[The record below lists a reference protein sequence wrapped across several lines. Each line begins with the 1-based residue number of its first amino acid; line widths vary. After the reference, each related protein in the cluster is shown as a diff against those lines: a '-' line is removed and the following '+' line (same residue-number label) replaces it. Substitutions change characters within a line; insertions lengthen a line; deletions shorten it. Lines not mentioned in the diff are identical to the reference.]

1 MRRIVPVLLLLV
13 ALGLA
18 AGGCSASEDQTAGTG
33 AAATTATATD
43 ESATTVDATATAV
56 PTRDAFSAIPDVL
69 DEVEPSVVT
78 VFVSGSHGAGSGSGV
93 IWDDQG
99 RIVTN
104 NHVVEG
110 ADQVEVQL
118 ATGVQLPARVIGT
131 DERTDLAV
139 VEVER
144 EGLPAADF
152 AETLPR
158 EGELAIAVGSPLGF
172 ANTASAGIVSAL
184 HRDLPSGGQTPALVD
199 LLQTDAAISPGNSGG
214 ALVAGDGSVIG
225 INVAYIPPEARAVS
239 IGFAIPA
246 PTVRAIVPE
255 LIESGHVEHA
265 YLGIQPAPVTEELS
279 SSFHLDVDSGVLVR
293 TVPANTPADRAGI
306 EQGDVIVALEGEPIQ
321 TVEDLFAAL
330 RDYKPGDSVTATLV
344 RDEKRRDVDVEL
356 GRLPG

>member
-1 MRRIVPVLLLLV
+1 MRRIVLVLLVPLV
-13 ALGLA
+13 LA
-18 AGGCSASEDQTAGTG
+18 TAGCAASEDETAGTS
-33 AAATTATATD
+33 AAATTATA
-43 ESATTVDATATAV
+43 ETTVQAATPAS
-56 PTRDAFSAIPDVL
+56 RDAFSAIPDVL

-78 VFVSGSHGAGSGSGV
+78 VLVSGSQGSGSGSGV
-93 IWDDQG
+93 IWDEQG

-110 ADQVEVQL
+110 AEKVEVQL
-118 ATGVQLPARVIGT
+118 ATGVQLPARVIGA

-139 VEVER
+139 VEVDR
-144 EGLPAADF
+144 EGLPAAEF
-152 AETLPR
+152 AEALPR

-172 ANTASAGIVSAL
+172 ANTASAGIISAL

-265 YLGIQPAPVTEELS
+265 YLGIQPAPLTEELS
-279 SSFHLDVDSGVLVR
+279 SSFDLDVDAGALVR
-293 TVPANTPADRAGI
+293 AVPANTPADRAGL
-306 EQGDVIVALEGEPIQ
+306 EQGDVIVSLQGEPIEM
-321 TVEDLFAAL
+321 VEDLFAAL
-330 RDYKPGDSVTATLV
+330 RDYKPGDSVTVTVV
-344 RDEKRRDVDVEL
+344 RDGKRRDLDVEL

>member
-1 MRRIVPVLLLLV
+1 MLVLLVPL
-13 ALGLA
+13 ALA
-18 AGGCSASEDQTAGTG
+18 AGGCSAADDETVGTG
-33 AAATTATATD
+33 AAATTASTQATVQAAT
-43 ESATTVDATATAV
+43 SAS
-56 PTRDAFSAIPDVL
+56 RDAFSAIPDVL

-78 VFVSGSHGAGSGSGV
+78 VFVSGSRGSGSGSGV
-93 IWDDQG
+93 IWDDRG

-110 ADQVEVQL
+110 AEKVEVQL
-118 ATGVQLPARVIGT
+118 ATGVQLPARVIGA

-139 VEVER
+139 VEVDR
-144 EGLPAADF
+144 EGLPAAQF
-152 AETLPR
+152 AEALPR

-172 ANTASAGIVSAL
+172 ANTASAGIISAL

-225 INVAYIPPEARAVS
+225 INVAYLPPEARAVS

-246 PTVRAIVPE
+246 TTVNDIIPE

-265 YLGIQPAPVTEELS
+265 YLGVQPAPITEELS
-279 SSFHLDVDSGVLVR
+279 RSFGLDVEKGALVQA
-293 TVPANTPADRAGI
+293 VPADTPAARAGI
-306 EQGDVIVALEGEPIQ
+306 RQGDVIVSLEGEPIE
-321 TVEDLFAAL
+321 TVEDLYAAI
-330 RDYKPGDSVTATLV
+330 RDFEPGQNVTVTVV
-344 RDEKRRDVDVEL
+344 RDGERRDVDVRV

>member
-110 ADQVEVQL
+110 AEKVEVQL
-118 ATGVQLPARVIGT
+118 ATGVQLP
-131 DERTDLAV
+131 
-139 VEVER
+139 
-144 EGLPAADF
+144 
-152 AETLPR
+152 PR
-158 EGELAIAVGSPLGF
+158 
-172 ANTASAGIVSAL
+172 
-184 HRDLPSGGQTPALVD
+184 
-199 LLQTDAAISPGNSGG
+199 
-214 ALVAGDGSVIG
+214 
-225 INVAYIPPEARAVS
+225 
-239 IGFAIPA
+239 
-246 PTVRAIVPE
+246 
-255 LIESGHVEHA
+255 
-265 YLGIQPAPVTEELS
+265 
-279 SSFHLDVDSGVLVR
+279 
-293 TVPANTPADRAGI
+293 
-306 EQGDVIVALEGEPIQ
+306 
-321 TVEDLFAAL
+321 
-330 RDYKPGDSVTATLV
+330 
-344 RDEKRRDVDVEL
+344 
-356 GRLPG
+356 

>member
-1 MRRIVPVLLLLV
+1 VHRLAVVLLLLLFV
-13 ALGLA
+13 PS
-18 AGGCSASEDQTAGTG
+18 GCSGGEADE
-33 AAATTATATD
+33 AATTAPATSAAATD
-43 ESATTVDATATAV
+43 RTVEASTSAS
-56 PTRDAFSAIPDVL
+56 RDAFSAIPDVL

-78 VFVSGSHGAGSGSGV
+78 VFVSGSRGSGSGSGV
-93 IWDDQG
+93 IWDDKG

-110 ADQVEVQL
+110 AEKVEVQL
-118 ATGVQLPARVIGT
+118 ATGVQLPARVIGA

-139 VEVER
+139 VEVDR
-144 EGLPAADF
+144 EGLPAAEF
-152 AETLPR
+152 AEALPR

-172 ANTASAGIVSAL
+172 ANTASAGIISAL

-246 PTVRAIVPE
+246 PTVRDIVPE

-265 YLGIQPAPVTEELS
+265 YLGIQPAPLTEELS
-279 SSFHLDVDSGVLVR
+279 SSFDLDVDAGALVR
-293 TVPANTPADRAGI
+293 AVPSNTPADRAGI
-306 EQGDVIVALEGEPIQ
+306 DQGDVIVALESEPIE

-330 RDYKPGDSVTATLV
+330 RGFKPGDSVTVTVV
-344 RDEKRRDVDVEL
+344 RDGKRRDLDVEL

>member
-1 MRRIVPVLLLLV
+1 MRRIVLVLLAPLV
-13 ALGLA
+13 LA
-18 AGGCSASEDQTAGTG
+18 TAGCSASDDETAGTS
-33 AAATTATATD
+33 AAATTAST
-43 ESATTVDATATAV
+43 ATTVQAATSGS
-56 PTRDAFSAIPDVL
+56 RDAFSAIPDVL

-78 VFVSGSHGAGSGSGV
+78 VFVSGSRGSGSGSGV

-110 ADQVEVQL
+110 AEKVEVQL
-118 ATGVQLPARVIGT
+118 ATGVQLPARVIGA

-139 VEVER
+139 VEVDR

-152 AETLPR
+152 AEALPR

-172 ANTASAGIVSAL
+172 ANTASAGIISAL

-214 ALVAGDGSVIG
+214 ALVAGDGRVIG

-246 PTVRAIVPE
+246 PTVRDIVPE

-265 YLGIQPAPVTEELS
+265 YLGIQPAPLTEELS
-279 SSFHLDVDSGVLVR
+279 KSFDLDVNAGALVR
-293 TVPANTPADRAGI
+293 AVPSNTPADRAGV
-306 EQGDVIVALEGEPIQ
+306 EQGDVIVSLQGEPIE

-330 RDYKPGDSVTATLV
+330 RDYKPGDSVTVTVV
-344 RDEKRRDVDVEL
+344 RDGKRRDLDVEL